1 MKTKKLS
8 LMVLAA
14 TALIFSGSGAA
25 SAAPP
30 NSNGAIDQVNSRG
43 SDTTFGMDQKL
54 SDIFAG
60 AEGCVPNT
68 AAAISAAWV
77 TCAPTQPSGT
87 IQTENYDHD
96 VVTQYDPQG
105 WGSSRGLSALCNQN
119 LASGAGIIANVIP
132 TEIARS
138 SRTVSASDC
147 TGLTA
152 RGYAKDGIVP
162 INWRNQAGSPAVGV
176 SNLTIAQLQGIFGS
190 CTITQWGQLNGNAAD
205 TTPIIVWGVQASSGT
220 YRSFQG
226 PTGINVANANACV
239 TPGDPDGAGPLTS
252 RVVQENDAQQ
262 VLAANAVTPGESSRS
277 IWFMSFGPWQSS
289 SNLRGQSSFTR
300 VNSVTP
306 SGTTIVNGT
315 FPINRFL
322 YMVTRS
328 TAVPG
333 RDAARAAATDF
344 VNWVCL
350 NSSAHTTALNKQYA
364 TAISAAT
371 TGEGFYRNPDNSGT
385 GSTDTCQ
392 TLTT

>member
-25 SAAPP
+25 TAAPP
-30 NSNGAIDQVNSRG
+30 NSNGAIDQMNSRG

-60 AEGCVPNT
+60 SEGCVPNT
-68 AAAISAAWV
+68 AAAISVAWV
-77 TCAPTQPSGT
+77 TCSPTQPSGV

-96 VVTQYDPQG
+96 VVAQYDPQG
-105 WGSSRGLSALCNQN
+105 WGSSRGISALCNQN
-119 LASGAGIIANVIP
+119 GAGIAAAIP

-162 INWRNQAGSPAVGV
+162 INWRSQAGSPAVGV
-176 SNLTIAQLQGIFGS
+176 SNLTVAQLQGIFGT
-190 CTITQWGQLNGNAAD
+190 CTITNWSQLGGASA
-205 TTPIIVWGVQASSGT
+205 PIVVWGVQTGSGT
-220 YRSFQG
+220 YRAFQG
-226 PTGINVANANACV
+226 PTGINVPNANACV

-252 RVVQENDAQQ
+252 RIVQENDAQQ
-262 VLAANAVTPGESSRS
+262 VLSANATTPGESGNS
-277 IWFMSFGPWQSS
+277 IWFMSFGPWQAN
-289 SNLRGQSSFTR
+289 SNLRGGSSFTR

-322 YMVTRS
+322 YMVTRNVP
-328 TAVPG
+328 VPG

-350 NSSAHTTALNKQYA
+350 NSSAHSTALNKAY
-364 TAISAAT
+364 SALIAGAT
-371 TGEGFYRNPDNSGT
+371 TSEGFYRNPDNSGT
-385 GSTDTCQ
+385 GGTDTCS
-392 TLTT
+392 TITT